1 MAFHVRKA
9 ELRDV
14 GRLVRLLEALF
25 KIETDF
31 SFDEA
36 RQRAG
41 LKLLL
46 DSGKDCVLVAEHE
59 GEVIGLCS
67 VQTVI
72 STAEGGRS
80 GWVEDLVIT
89 EEFRGRGIGRLLL
102 KQLDAWAL
110 DNGLTRLQLLADRNN
125 TRALDFYRKLGW
137 ASTSLI
143 ALRRFPEIDE

>member
-1 MAFHVRKA
+1 MVFHVRKA

-14 GRLVRLLEALF
+14 DRLVRLLEALF

-59 GEVIGLCS
+59 GEVIGMCS

-80 GWVEDLVIT
+80 GWVEDLVIA